1 MEQYFKWCIKRGG
14 KLSTRLEKMGNRKKV
29 RGKITVALI
38 GMAVLMFGNCLT
50 AAGNG
55 GEISIIRKEYINERM
70 GNDIQVCYPQI
81 QGLDDEEKEKRI
93 NYQIR
98 KDATKLIG
106 GEAYEKNRLAC
117 GLDYEIKFFNGELIS
132 VHYKGWCGGI
142 TRGRGI
148 PPVIL
153 ATNIDIE
160 SGKLLKLN
168 DIITNFDTLAE
179 LLVED
184 KFEGITKWEGVA
196 GTFSQGYGDTKEGM
210 EEWLKGGKG
219 LGWYT
224 DGSKFVIMITTKY
237 WSYDEFAI
245 DLSEVEDILDREFL
259 EKLGR

>member
-1 MEQYFKWCIKRGG
+1 MKK
-14 KLSTRLEKMGNRKKV
+14 RKKG
-29 RGKITVALI
+29 RGKIIVALI
-38 GMAVLMFGNCLT
+38 GMTVSIFGNRLT
-50 AAGNG
+50 AAGNW
-55 GEISIIRKEYINERM
+55 EEVSIIKKEYRNQRRN
-70 GNDIQVCYPQI
+70 NDIQVCYPQI
-81 QGLDDEEKEKRI
+81 QGLDDEGKEKRI

-106 GEAYEKNRLAC
+106 GEAYEKNRLVC
-117 GLDYEIKFFNGELIS
+117 VLDYETKFFNRKIIS
-132 VHYKGWCGGI
+132 VRYKGRCGGI
-142 TRGRGI
+142 STGRGW

-153 ATNIDIE
+153 ATNMDIE

-210 EEWLKGGKG
+210 EEWLKGGNG

-224 DGSKFVIMITTKY
+224 DGNKFVIMITTKY

>member
-1 MEQYFKWCIKRGG
+1 
-14 KLSTRLEKMGNRKKV
+14 MGNRKKV
-29 RGKITVALI
+29 SGKIIVALI
-38 GMAVLMFGNCLT
+38 GMTVSIFGNCLT
-50 AAGNG
+50 VAGNW
-55 GEISIIRKEYINERM
+55 EDLSVIRKEYSNERR
-70 GNDIQVCYPQI
+70 GNDIHIFYPQI
-81 QGLDDEEKEKRI
+81 QGLDDVGKEKRI

-98 KDATKLIG
+98 KDAIKLVSG
-106 GEAYEKNRLAC
+106 DEYKTAC
-117 GLDYEIKFFNGELIS
+117 GIDYEIKLFNGEIIS

-196 GTFSQGYGDTKEGM
+196 STFSQDYGWTKKGVEK
-210 EEWLKGGKG
+210 WLKGEED

-245 DLSEVEDILDREFL
+245 DLSEVEDILDSEFL